1 MIRHT
6 QALALIER
14 RCTPVVAIETPPLA
28 ALDGRILA
36 TDVVAPIALP
46 PADNS
51 AVDGYA
57 FRQADLGR
65 GGTFRLIGTAAA
77 GWPFEGAVGQ
87 GEAVRILTGANPP
100 VGADAIAMQEVVQVD
115 GAHVTIAGDIRLN
128 DNLRRAGEDVAL
140 GAQVLA
146 VGKRLGPTQI
156 GMLAALGIA
165 EVPVRRKLR
174 VAVLSAGDELVE
186 AGAERKLGQ
195 INDANRPVL
204 LAMLRRLGMAPTDF
218 GIVPDSRDAL
228 QAALSAAARDHDVIV
243 SSAGVSVGDEDH
255 MRAAVKAL
263 GDLDF
268 WSVAIKPGRP
278 VTAGHVAGV
287 PFFGLPGNPVA
298 MLVTF
303 LTLARPGLLRLAG
316 ETPRPPRRFPVVAD
330 FALRKKAGRLE
341 YLRGSL
347 HDRDGALC
355 VSRYRTGGSGI
366 LSSVTESEGLIEI
379 SEDIEEVAPG
389 MALPFIPF
397 SEFGL

>member
-6 QALALIER
+6 QALELIER
-14 RCTPVVAIETPPLA
+14 RCNPIAGVETLPLA

-36 TDVVAPIALP
+36 ADIVAPIALP

-57 FRQADLGR
+57 FRHADLGQ
-65 GGTFRLIGTAAA
+65 GGAFRLVGIAAA
-77 GWPFEGAVGQ
+77 GRPFAGAVGR
-87 GEAVRILTGANPP
+87 GEAVRIFTGANPP
-100 VGADAIAMQEVVQVD
+100 VGADAIVMQEVVQVD
-115 GAHVTIAGDIRLN
+115 GAHVTIPGTIRLN

-146 VGKRLGPTQI
+146 AGKRLGPTQI

-165 EVPVRRKLR
+165 EAPLRRKLR

-186 AGAERKLGQ
+186 AGRPRQAGQ
-195 INDANRPVL
+195 IHDANRPVL
-204 LAMLRRLGMAPTDF
+204 FAMLRRLGMAPTDF
-218 GIVPDSRDAL
+218 GIVPDHRDTL
-228 QAALSAAARDHDVIV
+228 QAALAAAARDHDVIV

-255 MRAAVKAL
+255 MREAVKAL

-278 VTAGHVAGV
+278 VTAGHVGGV

-303 LTLARPGLLRLAG
+303 LILARPGLLRLAG
-316 ETPRPPRRFPVVAD
+316 ETPRPFRRFPIPVD
-330 FALRKKAGRLE
+330 FALCKPAGRLE
-341 YLRGSL
+341 YLRGAL
-347 HDRDGALC
+347 HDRDDVLS
-355 VSRYRTGGSGI
+355 VSRYRTGGSGM
-366 LSSVTESEGLIEI
+366 LSSLTESDGLIEI